1 MDDYTYYAWPLIE
14 EAFINEGYKLKFG
27 TDWKLISS
35 EKIAC
40 PPERL
45 MRPTILHKT
54 RPDGKSDLIMI
65 GGIKE
70 QHSFY
75 YDTVQDSWTVLPKL
89 PQGHNITCNVACNW
103 KDRAVFTFL
112 LDGSLNLRCAVQ
124 DLENLN
130 RQPTKEAQ
138 TDAMTWALQMD
149 ASAEPQANQDAP
161 PYVNAEPPIHNI
173 DRFHVKCATVMDDD
187 TIMVCAR
194 GRYPGMKEAVSTLFL
209 RFKVIKLGDAP
220 YKLQMIEVQ
229 RCFPTVFPRQLDYM
243 MRNGKNLILTQDT
256 PDNDDFEIM
265 AVFTDRKRER
275 CGVNQIHK
283 ILTCNQLVKSPE
295 EMQGQCKI

>member
-35 EKIAC
+35 TPIAC

-54 RPDGKSDLIMI
+54 RSDGKTDLIMI

-75 YDTVQDSWTVLPKL
+75 YDTLLDSWTVLPKL

-103 KDRAVFTFL
+103 KDRAMFTFL

-130 RQPTKEAQ
+130 RQLTKEAQ

-173 DRFHVKCATVMDDD
+173 DRFHVKCA
-187 TIMVCAR
+187 
-194 GRYPGMKEAVSTLFL
+194 
-209 RFKVIKLGDAP
+209 
-220 YKLQMIEVQ
+220 
-229 RCFPTVFPRQLDYM
+229 
-243 MRNGKNLILTQDT
+243 
-256 PDNDDFEIM
+256 
-265 AVFTDRKRER
+265 
-275 CGVNQIHK
+275 
-283 ILTCNQLVKSPE
+283 
-295 EMQGQCKI
+295 